1 MEDDSDT
8 LQVKKKIFPT
18 TLQILTSIYAL
29 LYLIFIIENF
39 FHQKILIL
47 MILKISSSIFHS
59 LGEKICILQIK
70 VPLEYLVLLQS
81 S

>member
-39 FHQKILIL
+39 F
-47 MILKISSSIFHS
+47 SSKDFN
-59 LGEKICILQIK
+59 
-70 VPLEYLVLLQS
+70 PYDLENIIVNIP
-81 S
+81 